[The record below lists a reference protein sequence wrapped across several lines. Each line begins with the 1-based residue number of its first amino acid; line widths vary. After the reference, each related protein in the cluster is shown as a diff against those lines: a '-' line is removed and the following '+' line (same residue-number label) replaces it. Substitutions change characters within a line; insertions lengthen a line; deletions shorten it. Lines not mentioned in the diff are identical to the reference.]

1 MLDPVWPLSWP
12 AFLPFHPHLLWLG
25 RGCLKPCRPC
35 PHPPPS
41 HREGEQT
48 ERAGAS
54 SRGPLR
60 LKMCHFHRVWG
71 LLAVGG
77 STTLAVQRHR
87 SSSGVARDFQR
98 ACREPAVRTYGF
110 SNLSLGACLHGSQR
124 CACSW
129 SRVTDAK

>member
-1 MLDPVWPLSWP
+1 MLDQAWPLSWP
-12 AFLPFHPHLLWLG
+12 AFLPFHPHLDAVRQG
-25 RGCLKPCRPC
+25 VSQACCPC
-35 PHPPPS
+35 PHPSPP
-41 HREGEQT
+41 HREGEQA
-48 ERAGAS
+48 EQAGAS
-54 SRGPLR
+54 SRGSLR

-98 ACREPAVRTYGF
+98 VCREPAVWTYGF
-110 SNLSLGACLHGSQR
+110 SNLSLGACLHGSPS

-129 SRVTDAK
+129 SRVTDTK